1 MDRTG
6 AVPEGEW
13 SSHSLGG
20 MFTGDQQEADFMM
33 IQLLENYPNIP
44 DMAIPDDFWPGNEES
59 TLMNISSNYGS
70 PDYSLES
77 TYSLLNDSSQETDL
91 FSTSTDRFYN
101 LSGSRPMTSVTRNV
115 NGNDNSISN
124 DFCAEEA
131 IDVTSLYL
139 IQEEGD
145 VSIDGNVEEPSRYQ
159 RDEPAS
165 IDHEKSNTSSSK
177 ISSMKRPKASENDQM
192 NKRSRKS
199 KKSCNNEEDGNHIDN
214 ASQLQP
220 SGGITEA
227 ASLNLNGKTR
237 ATRGSATDA
246 QSVYARR
253 RRERINERLKV
264 LQNLVPNGRKVDIST
279 MLEEAVNYVKFLQLQ
294 IKMLSSDDMWM
305 YAPICYNGM
314 FFGLDGDE
322 SSHARSMLE
331 LKDNIQKRL

>member
-1 MDRTG
+1 MDLTR

-20 MFTGDQQEADFMM
+20 MFTADQQEADFMM
-33 IQLLENYPNIP
+33 IHLLENYPNIP

-59 TLMNISSNYGS
+59 TLLNISSNYGS

-101 LSGSRPMTSVTRNV
+101 LSGSPPMTLVTRNV
-115 NGNDNSISN
+115 HGNDNSIST
-124 DFCAEEA
+124 DFCAAEA

-139 IQEEGD
+139 IQGEGD

-159 RDEPAS
+159 RDESAS

-192 NKRSRKS
+192 NKISRKS
-199 KKSCNNEEDGNHIDN
+199 MKSCNNEQDGNHIDN

-220 SGGITEA
+220 SGGISEA
-227 ASLNLNGKTR
+227 AALNLNGKTR

-246 QSVYARR
+246 QSVYAR
-253 RRERINERLKV
+253 
-264 LQNLVPNGRKVDIST
+264 VDIST

-294 IKMLSSDDMWM
+294 IKMLSSDDTWM
-305 YAPICYNGM
+305 YAPICYNEM
-314 FFGLDGDE
+314 VFGLDGDE

-331 LKDNIQKRL
+331 LKDNIPKRL